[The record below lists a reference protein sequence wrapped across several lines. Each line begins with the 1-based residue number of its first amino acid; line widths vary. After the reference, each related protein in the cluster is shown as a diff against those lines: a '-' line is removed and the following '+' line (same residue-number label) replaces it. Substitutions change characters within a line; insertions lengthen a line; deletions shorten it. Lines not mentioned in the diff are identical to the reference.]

1 MSSMKYWVWLSEK
14 SGIRAVNK
22 YRLLESLGNPEAI
35 YFAEERLLTEAA
47 ELNAREL
54 EQLRDKNL
62 DRALEIL
69 DDCDTGNISIVT
81 YADASYPER
90 LRNIFDPPAVLYVR
104 GRLPAVDELPLIGV
118 VGTREAT
125 PYGIRAA
132 RMLGGQLAA
141 GGGVVVTGLAAGIDS
156 AAAEGALRAGG
167 RCIGVLGCA
176 IDKVYPAFND
186 VLYDDVAAAGALV
199 SEYPPK
205 AETDRHCFPVRNR
218 IISGLSA
225 GVVIIEAPKKSGALI
240 TASRALEQGRE
251 VFAVP
256 GNIDAPNCE
265 GSINLIKEGAALV
278 TNGWDVLSVFSERFP
293 DAVKGPDKTLPVG
306 EAEGPAVYSGAA
318 PKQGKAHERREKSRG
333 EAGRGFA
340 LLRVRNDRKNIDRE
354 KKREYI
360 DLKDQLEGLTEA
372 QLKIVSVMDSPEKHI
387 DDIIAASGL
396 QAAAV
401 LADMTILQIKGV
413 VTAGSGK
420 RFTLNVSK
428 NSK

>member
-14 SGIRAVNK
+14 SGMRAVSK
-22 YRLLESLGNPEAI
+22 YRLLEAFGDPEAV
-35 YFAEERLLTEAA
+35 YFAEERLLTEAV
-47 ELNAREL
+47 ELNSREL

-62 DRALEIL
+62 ARALEIL
-69 DDCDTGNISIVT
+69 DDCDSGNIGILT
-81 YADASYPER
+81 CADAAYPER
-90 LRNIFDPPAVLYVR
+90 LRNIFDPPVVLYVR

-118 VGTREAT
+118 VGTRSAT

-167 RCIGVLGCA
+167 SCIGVLGCA
-176 IDKVYPAFND
+176 IDDVYPAFNN

-218 IISGLSA
+218 IISGLSV
-225 GVVIIEAPKKSGALI
+225 GVVIIEAPKMSGALI

-265 GSINLIKEGAALV
+265 GSNNLIKEGAGLV

-293 DAVKGPDKTLPVG
+293 EAVKGPEKTLPVKG
-306 EAEGPAVYSGAA
+306 DDGPSVYQGAA
-318 PKQGKAHERREKSRG
+318 PSKGRPHEKKENSKG
-333 EAGRGFA
+333 GAGRGFA
-340 LLRVRNDRKNIDRE
+340 LLRVRNDRKNVDKA

-372 QLKIVSVMDSPEKHI
+372 QLKIVSVMDSSAKHI
-387 DDIIAASGL
+387 DDIIDACQL
-396 QAAAV
+396 PAAAV
-401 LADMTILQIKGV
+401 LADMTILQIKGF
-413 VTAGSGK
+413 VTQESGK

-428 NSK
+428 NNK